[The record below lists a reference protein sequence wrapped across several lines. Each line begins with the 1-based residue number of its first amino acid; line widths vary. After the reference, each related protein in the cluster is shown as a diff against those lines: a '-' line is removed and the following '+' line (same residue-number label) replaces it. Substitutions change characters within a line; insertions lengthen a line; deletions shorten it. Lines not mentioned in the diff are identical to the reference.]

1 MENVLEL
8 IRERRSVRSFDGSEL
23 SAAEKRALR
32 SFSDSIENPWG
43 RWVELE
49 EHVLSSPVIRGETA
63 YLGAKTAKAPHAEEA
78 LGYSFETLMLYA
90 LSMGLGTVWL
100 GGTLDRRAFERAMDL
115 ESDELMPCVS
125 PVGRPAAKMSLRET
139 VMRRGTT
146 ATSRQSFSELFFDGD
161 FRRPLSEETAGEL
174 LEPLKAVQR
183 APSAVN
189 RQPWRVVRC
198 GRAVHFC
205 LRRSLPRGL
214 VSAGD
219 LQKVDLGIALCHFAL
234 AAEAVGFL
242 FPTRGSGSPRATSI
256 SQAIISNKLQN
267 EKTQAGNGLRLF
279 AAAAVFRSL
288 SRAKPARGAD
298 APRRASKKGL
308 KGLPQNEF
316 ES

>member
-23 SAAEKRALR
+23 SAEEKRALR
-32 SFSDSIENPWG
+32 SFASEIRNPWG
-43 RWVELE
+43 RWVEFRLLDKE

-161 FRRPLSEETAGEL
+161 FRRPLSEETAG
-174 LEPLKAVQR
+174 
-183 APSAVN
+183 
-189 RQPWRVVRC
+189 
-198 GRAVHFC
+198 
-205 LRRSLPRGL
+205 
-214 VSAGD
+214 
-219 LQKVDLGIALCHFAL
+219 
-234 AAEAVGFL
+234 
-242 FPTRGSGSPRATSI
+242 
-256 SQAIISNKLQN
+256 
-267 EKTQAGNGLRLF
+267 
-279 AAAAVFRSL
+279 
-288 SRAKPARGAD
+288 
-298 APRRASKKGL
+298 
-308 KGLPQNEF
+308 
-316 ES
+316 

>member
-23 SAAEKRALR
+23 SAEEKRALR
-32 SFSDSIENPWG
+32 SFASEIRNPWG
-43 RWVELE
+43 RWVEFRLLDKE
-49 EHVLSSPVIRGETA
+49 EHVLSSPVIHGETA

-78 LGYSFETLMLYA
+78 LGYSFEMLMLYA

-146 ATSRQSFSELFFDGD
+146 ATSRQSFSSLFFDGD
-161 FRRPLSEETAGEL
+161 LRHPLTEEAAGEL
-174 LEPLKAVQR
+174 SEPLKAVQR

-189 RQPWRVVRC
+189 RQPWRAMRC
-198 GRAVHFC
+198 GDELHFYLKRSIPVT
-205 LRRSLPRGL
+205 LR
-214 VSAGD
+214 VTGD

-234 AAEAVGFL
+234 AAEAVGL
-242 FPTRGSGSPRATSI
+242 RTRFSLADPGLSVPSDCEYIASYSI
-256 SQAIISNKLQN
+256 
-267 EKTQAGNGLRLF
+267 E
-279 AAAAVFRSL
+279 
-288 SRAKPARGAD
+288 
-298 APRRASKKGL
+298 
-308 KGLPQNEF
+308 
-316 ES
+316 

>member
-1 MENVLEL
+1 MENILEL

-43 RWVELE
+43 RWVEFRLLDRE

-78 LGYSFETLMLYA
+78 LGYSFEMLMLYA

-146 ATSRQSFSELFFDGD
+146 ATTRQSFSELFFDED

-174 LEPLKAVQR
+174 SEPLKAVPR

-189 RQPWRVVRC
+189 RQPSSGAPFPGASSPRAICKRSTSASRC
-198 GRAVHFC
+198 AT
-205 LRRSLPRGL
+205 LPSPRMPWGFRC
-214 VSAGD
+214 A
-219 LQKVDLGIALCHFAL
+219 
-234 AAEAVGFL
+234 FL
-242 FPTRGSGSPRATSI
+242 FPTRGSSFPRAMSI
-256 SQAIISNKLQN
+256 SQAIVSNKRHHKSRRPFSACGFSSSRRSFGPCPAQ
-267 EKTQAGNGLRLF
+267 GLR
-279 AAAAVFRSL
+279 AARTPRAACR
-288 SRAKPARGAD
+288 
-298 APRRASKKGL
+298 KKA
-308 KGLPQNEF
+308 
-316 ES
+316 

>member
-1 MENVLEL
+1 MENILEL

-43 RWVELE
+43 RWVEFRLLDKE

-78 LGYSFETLMLYA
+78 LGYSFEMLMLYA

-125 PVGRPAAKMSLRET
+125 PVGRPAAKMSLRES

-146 ATSRQSFSELFFDGD
+146 ATTRQSFSELFFDED

-174 LEPLKAVQR
+174 SEPLKAVQR

-198 GRAVHFC
+198 GRAVHFY

-234 AAEAVGFL
+234 AADAVGL
-242 FPTRGSGSPRATSI
+242 SPR
-256 SQAIISNKLQN
+256 
-267 EKTQAGNGLRLF
+267 F
-279 AAAAVFRSL
+279 SL
-288 SRAKPARGAD
+288 SDPGIKLPAGHEYI
-298 APRRASKKGL
+298 ASYRL
-308 KGLPQNEF
+308 E
-316 ES
+316 

>member
-23 SAAEKRALR
+23 SAEEKRALR
-32 SFSDSIENPWG
+32 SFASEIRNPWG
-43 RWVELE
+43 RWVEFRLLDKE

-78 LGYSFETLMLYA
+78 LGYSFELLMLYA

-115 ESDELMPCVS
+115 ESDEMMPCVS

-146 ATSRQSFSELFFDGD
+146 ATTRQSFSSLFFDGD
-161 FRRPLSEETAGEL
+161 LRHPLTEEAAGEL
-174 LEPLKAVQR
+174 SEPLKAVQR

-198 GRAVHFC
+198 GRTVHFYVKHDF
-205 LRRSLPRGL
+205 GL
-214 VSAGD
+214 NAKATGD
-219 LQKVDLGIALCHFAL
+219 LQKIDLGIALCHFAL
-234 AAEAVGFL
+234 AAEAVGL
-242 FPTRGSGSPRATSI
+242 APRFSI
-256 SQAIISNKLQN
+256 SDPGIKLP
-267 EKTQAGNGLRLF
+267 AGHEYI
-279 AAAAVFRSL
+279 
-288 SRAKPARGAD
+288 
-298 APRRASKKGL
+298 ASYCL
-308 KGLPQNEF
+308 E
-316 ES
+316 